1 MVRAKSIQAPARA
14 RASFVDAPVCELP
27 YLDGRTMMFLT
38 PRRRINSLSLER
50 RESLP
55 AAS

>member
-50 RESLP
+50 RESPP